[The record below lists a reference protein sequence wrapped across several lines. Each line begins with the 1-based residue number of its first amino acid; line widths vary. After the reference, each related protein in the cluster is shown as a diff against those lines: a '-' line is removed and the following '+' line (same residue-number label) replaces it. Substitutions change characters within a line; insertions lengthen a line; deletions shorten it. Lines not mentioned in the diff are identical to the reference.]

1 MFECKR
7 IEHPI
12 SVRQAIRKDIG
23 VDNPTG
29 DEVLDLLLGKDIYT
43 DTPYVVYKYKRTPKS
58 TVMNRLNLIWVFPI
72 MVLIVMPVQYILTG
86 TTGVK
91 KGTLFGRVI
100 DKLISLDNH

>member
-29 DEVLDLLLGKDIYT
+29 DEVLDFLLGKDIYA
-43 DTPYVVYKYKRTPKS
+43 DTPYVIYKYKRTPKS

-72 MVLIVMPVQYILTG
+72 MVLIVMPVQYILAG
-86 TTGVK
+86 NTGVK

-100 DKLISLDNH
+100 DKLVGLDNH